1 MFEDTMRAE
10 IAEIEERAF
19 EMASTVAGDPS
30 WRLSYAREAS
40 QLGQRLTAILT
51 AIEAL
56 DNSQYTKL
64 CYQISEAM
72 QDLIFVEK
80 ESSRVSN
87 RLARELSRPKD
98 F

>member
-19 EMASTVAGDPS
+19 EMASSVARDPS

-40 QLGQRLTAILT
+40 QLGMRLSTILVE
-51 AIEAL
+51 IEAL
-56 DNSQYTKL
+56 DNSEYAKL
-64 CYQISEAM
+64 CFRISEAM

-80 ESSRVSN
+80 ESFRISN